1 MKLIHKPCCS
11 ETSENKKLISF
22 NSLKNSQNGTFLVTP
37 KSITKQ
43 TRVTL
48 FAMEIPQIDDIYKLL
63 SDKLESWMEGA
74 ITILPNIVVAILIA
88 IVFGVLA
95 RVVGNVVGRVMRRTF
110 ESRQIAGLLTSIV
123 KSLVLIAGI
132 FIALDFV
139 GLKGTVTSL
148 LAGAGIVGLAI
159 GFAFQDMTEN
169 LIAGIAMGIRKP
181 FEIGDVI
188 EAEGVFGNVKGINL
202 RNTLVETFYGQLEVI
217 PNKILFRNILTNY
230 STLGHRRIEVPVGIS
245 YADDI
250 EKAVSVIVDA
260 MKEKDY
266 VIMKEDTAVYAE
278 SFGDSSINL
287 LLWFWIKYPGEHSF
301 MQVRHDAV
309 STVKTVLEDN
319 DILIP
324 FPIRTLDFNSKG
336 SDNLNTMLKDTKE
349 TQ

>member
-1 MKLIHKPCCS
+1 
-11 ETSENKKLISF
+11 
-22 NSLKNSQNGTFLVTP
+22 
-37 KSITKQ
+37 
-43 TRVTL
+43 
-48 FAMEIPQIDDIYKLL
+48 MEIPRIDDVYKLL
-63 SDKLESWMEGA
+63 TGKLETWMESA
-74 ITILPNIVVAILIA
+74 ITILPNIVVALLIA
-88 IVFGVLA
+88 IAFGFIA
-95 RVVGNVVGRVMRRTF
+95 RIVGNIAGTVMRRTF

-123 KSLVLIAGI
+123 KSLVLVAGI

-148 LAGAGIVGLAI
+148 LAGAGIIGLAI

-169 LIAGIAMGIRKP
+169 FIAGIAMGIRKP

-188 EAEGVFGNVKGINL
+188 KAEGVFGNVKSINL

-230 STLGHRRIEVPVGIS
+230 STLGKRRIEVPVGIS

-250 EKAVSVIVDA
+250 EKAGKVIVEA
-260 MKEKDY
+260 MKDKEY
-266 VIMKEDTAVYAE
+266 VIINDETAVYAE

-287 LLWFWIKYPGEHSF
+287 VLWFWISYPGEHGF
-301 MQVRHDAV
+301 MDVRHDAV
-309 STVKTVLEDN
+309 CTVKTVLEEN

-336 SDNLNTMLKDTKE
+336 SDNLDTMLKDKE
-349 TQ
+349 EIQ

>member
-1 MKLIHKPCCS
+1 MV
-11 ETSENKKLISF
+11 
-22 NSLKNSQNGTFLVTP
+22 LVTCFH
-37 KSITKQ
+37 KSQIKENN
-43 TRVTL
+43 TL
-48 FAMEIPQIDDIYKLL
+48 MEIPRIDDVYKLL
-63 SDKLESWMEGA
+63 TGKLETWMEST
-74 ITILPNIVVAILIA
+74 ITILPNIVVALLIA
-88 IVFGVLA
+88 IAFGFIA
-95 RVVGNVVGRVMRRTF
+95 RVVGNIAGTVMRRTF

-148 LAGAGIVGLAI
+148 LAGAGIIGLAI

-169 LIAGIAMGIRKP
+169 FIAGIAMGVRKP
-181 FEIGDVI
+181 FDIGDVI
-188 EAEGVFGNVKGINL
+188 KAEGVFGNVKSINL

-230 STLGHRRIEVPVGIS
+230 STLGKRRIEVPVGIS

-250 EKAVSVIVDA
+250 EKAGKVIVEAIKD
-260 MKEKDY
+260 KEY
-266 VIMKEDTAVYAE
+266 VIIKDETAVYAE

-287 LLWFWIKYPGEHSF
+287 VLWFWINYPGEPGF
-301 MQVRHDAV
+301 MDVRHDAIC
-309 STVKTVLEDN
+309 TVKTVLEEN

-336 SDNLNTMLKDTKE
+336 SDNLDTMLKDKKE
-349 TQ
+349 IQ